1 MDEKPPDTGAGV
13 RIIADISRIP
23 LAGAS
28 FLVRKPNVCAI
39 SYKAIPEAAG
49 YSVTEFEFGYFVKE
63 KVTASL
69 SAEA

>member
-1 MDEKPPDTGAGV
+1 
-13 RIIADISRIP
+13 
-23 LAGAS
+23 
-28 FLVRKPNVCAI
+28 VRKPNVCAI
-39 SYKAIPEAAG
+39 SYKAIPETAG